1 VADET
6 LSFMARLKR
15 HHIFRVASVYAIA
28 AWVLIQLANSIFPD
42 LGWPRQSVLI
52 LIVAVAL
59 LFPVVLVLSWMLIPP
74 SKEDPGKYSRWQK
87 LRWRLGSVL
96 TLIIVVFVIISG
108 VFLWRINT
116 RHLVTQKTPA
126 NQSVQAANKVLPN
139 SVAVLPFANLS
150 GDASNQYFSD
160 GISEEILNSLSQI
173 PGLNVIGRTSSFQ
186 FRGPEVDARK
196 VGELLRV
203 GTLLS
208 GSVQRV
214 GNMVRISAELVN
226 TQSGVQL
233 WSQQYDRKLTNIFA
247 VEDDISNAIVNSL
260 QLKLVVGGSGSTDT
274 GKTGNPEAHRLYL
287 LGLTKIAA
295 RGPALREAVEALQQA
310 VKLDPNYAQAWGALA
325 EAELLLPSYNLD
337 TKDDAQSRARAA
349 AQRALSIDGN
359 TSSAYV
365 ALGVLYAAH
374 YQWAESDQ
382 SFRRALLLAPND
394 AEVLDQYGQFLL
406 DVGQLEPALREID
419 RAQQLDPL
427 SGVIGFTRAT
437 VLLILHRF
445 DEAEAQINRTIAAYP
460 DSVLAHDV
468 AGIVDIARHRYIQ
481 AEIQMRIA
489 AKLSGDDPEVIALLV
504 RGIADPAQRAAAVRS
519 LKPISAMGGQQIV
532 RAFWLAMLD
541 EPDLA
546 LVALK
551 MCISRHDCDYQ
562 RVLWTPAFDSMRDD
576 PRFRAVLKQMGLPY
590 TPTTI
595 VGVSPPRLEVHDR

>member
-1 VADET
+1 MPNEP

-15 HHIFRVASVYAIA
+15 HHIFRVASVYAVA
-28 AWVLIQLANSIFPD
+28 AYILIQASNAIFPD
-42 LGWPRQSVLI
+42 IGLSRADVRFI
-52 LIVAVAL
+52 IVAVAL
-59 LFPVVLVLSWMLIPP
+59 LFPVVLVLGWMLIPP
-74 SKEDPGKYSRWQK
+74 SKEDPAKFSTWQH

-96 TLIIVVFVIISG
+96 TFVILIFVIVSG
-108 VFLWRINT
+108 VFLWRINA
-116 RHLVTQKTPA
+116 RHLVTQTTPA
-126 NQSVQAANKVLPN
+126 NQSIQADNAVLPD

-160 GISEEILNSLSQI
+160 GISEEILNTLSQI

-196 VGELLRV
+196 IGELLRV

-214 GNMVRISAELVN
+214 GDMVRISAELVN

-233 WSQQYDRKLTNIFA
+233 WSQQYDRKLTNVFA

-260 QLKLVVGGSGSTDT
+260 QLRLAAVSGGSTLT
-274 GKTGNPEAHRLYL
+274 GKTSNPEAHRLYL
-287 LGLTKIAA
+287 LALTKIAA
-295 RGPALREAVEALQQA
+295 RGPALREAVNALQQA

-325 EAELLLPSYNLD
+325 EVELLLPSYDLD
-337 TKDDAQSRARAA
+337 SKTNSYPRAKTA

-365 ALGVLYAAH
+365 ALGVLYAAD
-374 YQWAESDQ
+374 YQWAEADR

-394 AEVLDQYGQFLL
+394 AEAVDQYGQFLL

-437 VLLILHRF
+437 ALLLLHRF
-445 DEAEAQINRTIAAYP
+445 SEAEAQIDRTIAAYP
-460 DSVLAHDV
+460 ELALAHYI
-468 AGIVDIARHRYIQ
+468 AGVVEIARHRYTQ
-481 AEIQMRIA
+481 ADIQMHIG
-489 AKLSGDDPEVIALLV
+489 AKLSGDDPEAVALLV
-504 RGIADPAQRAAAVRS
+504 RGIADPAQHVAAVRS
-519 LKPISAMGGQQIV
+519 LKPISAMGGQQII
-532 RAFWLAMLD
+532 RAYWLAMLD

-546 LVALK
+546 IAALK
-551 MCISRHDCDYQ
+551 ICIATKDCDNP
-562 RVLWTPAFDSMRDD
+562 RVLWTPGLDSIRDD
-576 PRFRAVLKQMGLPY
+576 KRFKAVLKEMGLPY